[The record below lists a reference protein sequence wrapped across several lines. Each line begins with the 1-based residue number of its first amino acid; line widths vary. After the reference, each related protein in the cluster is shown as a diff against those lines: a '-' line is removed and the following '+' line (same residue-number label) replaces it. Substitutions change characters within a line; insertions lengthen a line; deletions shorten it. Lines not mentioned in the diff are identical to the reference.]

1 MYELFIQAI
10 NDRNQLSHIYRQ
22 EMAESIWSRLP
33 EYENLA
39 REISAIMHEK
49 YPAKE

>member
-33 EYENLA
+33 EYKNLA
-39 REISAIMHEK
+39 KNFATIMREKNFGRE
-49 YPAKE
+49 